1 MNRRAFTGTI
11 LGLPLIAPALRGL
24 HPGKSAEPPLP
35 RGLRTF
41 TSTGKEEQPFLEATE
56 AQLAWQMGSGYLD
69 HMWFGGAFKDY
80 KRLRIRVYVDGET
93 VPSID
98 MELGLGVGVGFQDAA
113 APWGNRFVGVT
124 GAPSGI
130 YFNHRIP
137 YSRSIRVTAELP
149 PGVPRDTV
157 LWWIIRGLENGQL
170 EVCGF
175 PLPSTARLKLHK
187 VIDREVQ
194 PLEEFDLAKVA
205 GTGLLFQVTMAA
217 QSSNFEFLE
226 GQMRAYFG
234 PETKLDTKLQFI
246 SSGLEDYFLGTYYF
260 NRGLYHLPQ
269 AGLTHKDEATSSF
282 SAYRYHDD
290 DPVVFSEGFRL
301 TCRCG
306 ERRGAKTFGTTGQP
320 RPTKYTTYVWI
331 YEFPGTI

>member
-1 MNRRAFTGTI
+1 MDRRAFTRTV
-11 LGLPLIAPALRGL
+11 LGLPLTSAALMGQ
-24 HPGKSAEPPLP
+24 PPVKGTEPPFP
-35 RGLRTF
+35 HGLCTF
-41 TSTGKEEQPFLEATE
+41 TSTGKEEQPFLKATE
-56 AQLAWQMGSGYLD
+56 AQLAWHTGVGYLD

-80 KRLRIRVYVDGET
+80 KRLRIRVYADGET

-98 MELGLGVGVGFQDAA
+98 MELGLGVGVGFQDPA

-124 GAPSGI
+124 GEPSGI

-149 PGVPRDTV
+149 PGVPRDTF

-170 EVCGF
+170 QVCGF
-175 PLPSTARLKLHK
+175 PLPQTARLKLHK

-205 GTGLLFQVTMAA
+205 GAGLLFQVTMAA

-226 GQMRAYFG
+226 GQMRAHFG
-234 PETKLDTKLQFI
+234 PKTRRDTKPQFL

-282 SAYRYHDD
+282 SAYRYHDE
-290 DPVVFSEGFRL
+290 DPVVFRDGFRL

-306 ERRGAKTFGTTGQP
+306 ERRGEKTFGTTGHPQ
-320 RPTKYTTYVWI
+320 PTKYTTYSWV
-331 YEFPGTI
+331 YELSGAV